1 MHNGARSK
9 DAGRGERGAAARA
22 AHRAAG
28 EAGGGAGGGGPLVTV
43 PAVQVRVPGST
54 SNVGAGFDCVGI
66 AIDRRLSATFR
77 LERALGGD
85 APVRIERRGTLQ
97 AVTVPADRD
106 SLFAGFTAACRG
118 AGCKVPGG
126 VVIDATSEIPIG
138 RGLGSSG
145 AATVAGA
152 LAARALLGLELDDA
166 ALARLCADVEH
177 HPDNVAPAIYG
188 GAVLAVPGPEGRLT
202 VAPLDVHASLVFVF
216 AVPDFAVET
225 EQARAA
231 LPSSVSHR
239 TAATAAA
246 KAAALVAGLARADAQ
261 LPAAALGDV
270 LPAPHRRPLVR
281 GYDAVTAAARAAGAF
296 RATLSG
302 SGSSILA
309 VTPAAAARALATTM
323 ARGLGA
329 LDVTAAN

>member
-1 MHNGARSK
+1 M
-9 DAGRGERGAAARA
+9 
-22 AHRAAG
+22 
-28 EAGGGAGGGGPLVTV
+28 TV
-43 PAVQVRVPGST
+43 SSVQLQVPGST

-66 AIDRRLSATFR
+66 AIDRRLSATVR
-77 LERALGGD
+77 LERTPGGGGG

-106 SLFAGFTAACRG
+106 SLFAGFAAACRG
-118 AGCKVPGG
+118 ADCKVPSG

-202 VAPLDVHASLVFVF
+202 VAPLEVHASLVFVF

-231 LPSSVSHR
+231 LPASVSHH

-246 KAAALVAGLARADAQ
+246 KAAALVAGLARADAP
-261 LPAAALGDV
+261 LLAAALDDV
-270 LPAPHRRPLVR
+270 LHAPHRRSLVR
-281 GYDAVTAAARAAGAF
+281 GYDAVTAAARTAGAF
-296 RATLSG
+296 GATLSG

-309 VTPAAAARALATTM
+309 VSPAAAARAVATAM
-323 ARGLGA
+323 ARAWAA
-329 LDVTAAN
+329 LDVTAETFVIERPASRYQVTGLTQETMPCPSR

>member
-43 PAVQVRVPGST
+43 PGVQV
-54 SNVGAGFDCVGI
+54 
-66 AIDRRLSATFR
+66 
-77 LERALGGD
+77 
-85 APVRIERRGTLQ
+85 
-97 AVTVPADRD
+97 
-106 SLFAGFTAACRG
+106 
-118 AGCKVPGG
+118 
-126 VVIDATSEIPIG
+126 

-202 VAPLDVHASLVFVF
+202 VAPLEVHGLLVFVF

-231 LPSSVSHR
+231 LPSTVSHR

-246 KAAALVAGLARADAQ
+246 KAAALVAGLARADAP
-261 LPAAALGDV
+261 LLAAALDDV
-270 LPAPHRRPLVR
+270 LHAPHRRSLVR
-281 GYDAVTAAARAAGAF
+281 GYDAVTAAARTAGAF
-296 RATLSG
+296 GANLSG

-309 VTPAAAARALATTM
+309 VSPAAAARAVATALAR
-323 ARGLGA
+323 A
-329 LDVTAAN
+329 